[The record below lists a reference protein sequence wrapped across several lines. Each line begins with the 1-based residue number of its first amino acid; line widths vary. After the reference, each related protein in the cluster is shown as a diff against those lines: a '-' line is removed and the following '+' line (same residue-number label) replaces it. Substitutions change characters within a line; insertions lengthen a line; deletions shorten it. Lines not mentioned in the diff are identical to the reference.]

1 MQILDGVGMVPL
13 CPTSTS
19 ASCLQCMLCDRGW
32 HARCRP
38 QDVRLVSKRFVV
50 CSRHGSQQQAGGPA
64 ATTDAAQQ
72 AATKQQEQ
80 QEQQQ
85 QQQQLQSADLCGGQV
100 LQLAGRKRLQAN
112 EASAVSAA
120 RAGQTHSTVGQQQQ
134 QQQQQAEDDTE
145 DGELPLEGAEP
156 SAVCKQEQP
165 HPSSASKRPRL
176 AADLGAGGTAA
187 AGPPE
192 PLRSPST
199 RSSLTAAAVPPT
211 CQPSPFLINQ
221 QQQRQQQQPTPAL
234 AASLGTNP
242 TAAPDLD
249 AVGSPTPLSPRL
261 SLQPS
266 WQASLA
272 ARASLD
278 YGDL

>member
-1 MQILDGVGMVPL
+1 MVMPWCL
-13 CPTSTS
+13 FALPQRS

-64 ATTDAAQQ
+64 ATTDAASQ
-72 AATKQQEQ
+72 AAT
-80 QEQQQ
+80 EQQQ
-85 QQQQLQSADLCGGQV
+85 QQQRVANLRGCQMSQP
-100 LQLAGRKRLQAN
+100 AGRKRLHAN
-112 EASAVSAA
+112 EVSAA
-120 RAGQTHSTVGQQQQ
+120 SAATGQTHSTAGSG
-134 QQQQQAEDDTE
+134 DDTE
-145 DGELPLEGAEP
+145 DGELPLEGAEH

-165 HPSSASKRPRL
+165 HPSSDSKRPRL
-176 AADLGAGGTAA
+176 AAATSAGGTAA

-192 PLRSPST
+192 ALRSPST
-199 RSSLTAAAVPPT
+199 RSSLTAAALPST
-211 CQPSPFLINQ
+211 CQPSPFLTNQ
-221 QQQRQQQQPTPAL
+221 QQQRQQQTTPPL